1 MKRELEQIIRGL
13 LEFEGRPT
21 GIGSTE
27 LLLVIW
33 LVTRG
38 AIEKPVR
45 ASWPTLGMA
54 LGASDVTV
62 WRAIKKLAADGGAGW
77 VEVKSGKGRG
87 NASLY
92 NVLLDRLP
100 VAAEIKL
107 TVVSKQATEIAA
119 QYCKGAKVNPFT
131 FKKRRFTQGNK
142 QRIAF
147 CIQTFLEKHC
157 HGDVQLLI
165 GALNHARTSAKHR
178 KKYFRGLHELRRD
191 FSAIVQ
197 ECRGT
202 HTPAAAPA
210 PTPARVTAEQSAQL
224 EEAARKQATKE
235 KVA

>member
-13 LEFEGRPT
+13 LEFEGRPK

-33 LVTRG
+33 LVTKG
-38 AIEKPVR
+38 AISKPVR
-45 ASWPTLGMA
+45 ASWSTLGMA

-62 WRAIKKLAADGGAGW
+62 WRAIKKLGVDGGAGW

-87 NASLY
+87 NASMY
-92 NVLLDRLP
+92 SVLLDKLP
-100 VAAEIKL
+100 VAEEIRR
-107 TVVSKQATEIAA
+107 TVVSKQATDIAA

-147 CIQTFLEKHC
+147 CVQTFLDKQC
-157 HGDVQLLI
+157 KGDVGLLCD
-165 GALNHARTSAKHR
+165 ALNHARTSAKYR

-191 FSAIVQ
+191 FSSIVS
-197 ECRGT
+197 ECRGVQ
-202 HTPAAAPA
+202 TPAPA
-210 PTPARVTAEQSAQL
+210 PTPARATAEQSVAF
-224 EEAARKQATKE
+224 EEAARTQRGA
-235 KVA
+235 A